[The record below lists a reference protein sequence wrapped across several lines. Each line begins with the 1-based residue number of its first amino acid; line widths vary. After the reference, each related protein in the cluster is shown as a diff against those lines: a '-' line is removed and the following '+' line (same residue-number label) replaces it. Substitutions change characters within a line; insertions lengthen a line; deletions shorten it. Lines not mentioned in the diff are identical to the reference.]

1 MNHINITAAR
11 PSLSTESSDSFRRL
25 AAWLGDGWTLFRRAP
40 MRLFGLFL
48 FILLIEGILQ
58 LTVPTAG
65 VVASKWIVAM
75 IVGVS
80 WLMLFSLAEQRRLR
94 PLQAIRRVR
103 GKWLALCV
111 LSIVQIAGFASQVV
125 VGWLMLGAAGVDM
138 LLLAIPPA
146 EISALE
152 LGLIFAAGVPAN
164 TLLIFTMPRLLLD
177 RQGLSSALSGGVAVV
192 LENLRPVALLALLTA
207 ILVGLAPTTFLLSV
221 LLTGPFMF
229 CVGLAAY
236 RDIGRAL

>member
-1 MNHINITAAR
+1 MNQTNTSAQ
-11 PSLSTESSDSFRRL
+11 PSLVTQSSDSFHRI
-25 AAWLGDGWTLFRRAP
+25 AAWLGEGWKLFRQAP

-58 LTVPTAG
+58 LTVPAAG
-65 VVASKWIVAM
+65 VLASKWMVAM
-75 IVGVS
+75 IVGVG
-80 WLMLFSLAEQRRLR
+80 WLMLSSLAEQGRLR

-111 LSIVQIAGFASQVV
+111 LSVVRIAGFACQVV
-125 VGWLMLGAAGVDM
+125 VAWLVLGAAGVDM

-146 EISALE
+146 EISGLE
-152 LGLIFAAGVPAN
+152 LGLILAAGVPAS
-164 TLLIFTMPRLLLD
+164 TLLMFTEPRLLLD
-177 RQGLSSALSGGVAVV
+177 RQGLSAALSGGVAVV
-192 LENLRPVALLALLTA
+192 LQHLRPVALLALLTA
-207 ILVGLAPTTFLLSV
+207 ILVGLAPATFLLSV

-229 CVGLAAY
+229 CVGFAAY

>member
-1 MNHINITAAR
+1 MNHVNTTTAR
-11 PSLSTESSDSFRRL
+11 PSLSTESSDSFHRL
-25 AAWLGDGWTLFRRAP
+25 TAWLGEGWKLFRRAP

-48 FILLIEGILQ
+48 FILLIEGIVQ
-58 LTVPTAG
+58 LTVPSAG
-65 VVASKWIVAM
+65 VLASKWMVAM
-75 IVGVS
+75 IAGVS
-80 WLMLFSLAEQRRLR
+80 WLMLFSLAEQGRLR

-103 GKWLALCV
+103 GKWLALCI
-111 LSIVQIAGFASQVV
+111 LSVVQIAGFASQVV
-125 VGWLMLGAAGVDM
+125 VGWLMLGSAGVDM

-164 TLLIFTMPRLLLD
+164 TLLIFTVPRLLLD
-177 RQGLSSALSGGVAVV
+177 RRELSAALSGGVAVV
-192 LENLRPVALLALLTA
+192 LRHLCPVALLALLTA
-207 ILVGLAPTTFLLSV
+207 ILVGLAPATFLLSV

-229 CVGLAAY
+229 CVGFAAY